1 MSLYEILIKDDV
13 IKSINENITEIL
25 ELIPELKNL
34 IGFEHKH
41 PHHHLD
47 VWNHTLLALS
57 KSTIDF
63 DVRLVL
69 LLHDIGKPFSY
80 QEIDGLR
87 HYNGH
92 SKVSSDMAY
101 NILKRLG
108 YDEKYIEKICF
119 FINNHDYPITKKFIK
134 NNYLDALKL
143 YEIQKCDALA
153 HHPDKLE
160 KRKEYLKQISSN
172 L

>member
-25 ELIPELKNL
+25 ELI
-34 IGFEHKH
+34 
-41 PHHHLD
+41 
-47 VWNHTLLALS
+47 
-57 KSTIDF
+57 
-63 DVRLVL
+63 
-69 LLHDIGKPFSY
+69 SY
-80 QEIDGLR
+80 QEIDGVR

>member
-41 PHHHLD
+41 PHH
-47 VWNHTLLALS
+47 
-57 KSTIDF
+57 
-63 DVRLVL
+63 
-69 LLHDIGKPFSY
+69 
-80 QEIDGLR
+80 
-87 HYNGH
+87 
-92 SKVSSDMAY
+92 
-101 NILKRLG
+101 
-108 YDEKYIEKICF
+108 
-119 FINNHDYPITKKFIK
+119 
-134 NNYLDALKL
+134 
-143 YEIQKCDALA
+143 
-153 HHPDKLE
+153 PDKLE